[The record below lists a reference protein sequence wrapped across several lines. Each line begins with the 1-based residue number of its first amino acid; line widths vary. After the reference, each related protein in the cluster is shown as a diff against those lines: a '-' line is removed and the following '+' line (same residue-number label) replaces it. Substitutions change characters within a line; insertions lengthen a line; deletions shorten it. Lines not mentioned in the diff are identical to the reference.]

1 MIVKHL
7 DNKLKANWVS
17 KANARRKGPNI
28 PIAKVKNRPPGR
40 GGTSRSNRHLLH
52 SQLFANFQEF
62 QTQLSEF
69 SAEDDGTLGYEEDNV
84 FEDEESSQ
92 WTPSTT
98 STTVVVPSNSSFVL
112 YRRIFGL
119 ESLRKIWDLLLR
131 CIWTSHIG
139 RSIAPQPD
147 KVVEMEDSDS
157 EGEDLFQDCEEDA
170 NDDVSQTVDS
180 VNFCFSPPAPSFVEA
195 LNRPLSS
202 LLLRYDASFTPTPA
216 TPRTFTPATI
226 QSNSSAQSSASNRTR
241 LADLSWDN
249 YDLTMLPQSPLEGG
263 EIFGRA
269 WSAHHRGNHRI
280 PMASC
285 LKTLWCLDSPPY
297 DQLTGSPIAEDVEGE
312 DDEGINSTTH
322 SLPVDSGEHRFTRI
336 DSRASDDGLHISKGK
351 SLKVMFSICSYF
363 YFQML
368 NLNFFFL
375 WQLDDERQEMSD
387 IKDCNHNNLLR

>member
-1 MIVKHL
+1 
-7 DNKLKANWVS
+7 
-17 KANARRKGPNI
+17 
-28 PIAKVKNRPPGR
+28 
-40 GGTSRSNRHLLH
+40 LH
-52 SQLFANFQEF
+52 SQLFANF

-69 SAEDDGTLGYEEDNV
+69 SAEDDGTLGYEEDDV
-84 FEDEESSQ
+84 FEDKESSQ
-92 WTPSTT
+92 WTSTT
-98 STTVVVPSNSSFVL
+98 TSTVVVPSNSSFVL
-112 YRRIFGL
+112 YRRIFGF

-131 CIWTSHIG
+131 YIWTSHIG
-139 RSIAPQPD
+139 QSIAPQPD

-157 EGEDLFQDCEEDA
+157 EGEELFQDCEEDE
-170 NDDVSQTVDS
+170 NDGSKTVDS

-202 LLLRYDASFTPTPA
+202 LLLRYDATFTPTPA

-226 QSNSSAQSSASNRTR
+226 QSNSSAQSSTSNRAR
-241 LADLSWDN
+241 LAELSWDN

-263 EIFGRA
+263 EIFGR
-269 WSAHHRGNHRI
+269 WSAHHRGHRI

-285 LKTLWCLDSPPY
+285 LKTLWSLDSPSY

-351 SLKVMFSICSYF
+351 SLKVKFSICSYF

-368 NLNFFFL
+368 NVNFFL

>member
-1 MIVKHL
+1 MIAKHL

-40 GGTSRSNRHLLH
+40 GTSRSNRHLLH
-52 SQLFANFQEF
+52 SQLLANF
-62 QTQLSEF
+62 QTQLS
-69 SAEDDGTLGYEEDNV
+69 EDDGTLGYEEDDV

-92 WTPSTT
+92 WTPT

-112 YRRIFGL
+112 YRRIFGF

-131 CIWTSHIG
+131 YIWTSHIG

-147 KVVEMEDSDS
+147 KVVEMEDPSDS
-157 EGEDLFQDCEEDA
+157 EGEDLFQDCEEDE
-170 NDDVSQTVDS
+170 NDDGSKTVDS

-202 LLLRYDASFTPTPA
+202 LLLRYDAIFTPTPA

-226 QSNSSAQSSASNRTR
+226 QSNSSAQSSASNRAR

-263 EIFGRA
+263 EIFGR
-269 WSAHHRGNHRI
+269 WSAHHRGHRI

-285 LKTLWCLDSPPY
+285 LKTLWSLDSPSY

-322 SLPVDSGEHRFTRI
+322 SLTVDSGEHAGFNRI
-336 DSRASDDGLHISKGK
+336 DSRASEDGLHISKGK
-351 SLKVMFSICSYF
+351 SLKVMKFFYLFLFLFPNVECESVHWQGSIG
-363 YFQML
+363 L
-368 NLNFFFL
+368 
-375 WQLDDERQEMSD
+375 LDDERQDISD
-387 IKDCNHNNLLR
+387 IKDCNHNNMLR

>member
-40 GGTSRSNRHLLH
+40 GTSRSNRHLLH
-52 SQLFANFQEF
+52 SQLFANF

-69 SAEDDGTLGYEEDNV
+69 SAEDDGTLGYEEDDV
-84 FEDEESSQ
+84 FEDKESSQ
-92 WTPSTT
+92 WTSTT
-98 STTVVVPSNSSFVL
+98 TSTVVVPSNSSFVL
-112 YRRIFGL
+112 YRRIFGF

-131 CIWTSHIG
+131 YIWTSHIG
-139 RSIAPQPD
+139 QSIAPQPD

-157 EGEDLFQDCEEDA
+157 EGEELFQDCEEDD
-170 NDDVSQTVDS
+170 NDGSSQTVDS

-202 LLLRYDASFTPTPA
+202 LLLRYDATFTPTPA

-226 QSNSSAQSSASNRTR
+226 QSNSSAQSSASNRAR
-241 LADLSWDN
+241 LAELSWDN

-263 EIFGRA
+263 EIFGR
-269 WSAHHRGNHRI
+269 WSAHHRGHRI

-285 LKTLWCLDSPPY
+285 LKTLWSLDSPSY

-363 YFQML
+363 YFQMF
-368 NLNFFFL
+368 NVNFFL